1 MARIKTRTLQKFM
14 TLPFEI
20 VQLYCDDRTDNDFKW
35 SLKYVWPV
43 LFVFVLDV
51 AELIPKADSVN

>member
-1 MARIKTRTLQKFM
+1 M

-20 VQLYCDDRTDNDFKW
+20 VQLYCDDRTDNDFKG